1 MTQLYA
7 LTGQMVELQ
16 ALLDT
21 DDESLKEALQN
32 AINDIQGEFEVKAD
46 SLVRLRRNIESDVDA
61 IDKEVER
68 LNELKR
74 IKKNS
79 LSAISDCLRRNM
91 EAANLKTI
99 KRPLFTITLVLA
111 PERAIIDNL
120 DEIPDELWWS
130 AAPSTPT
137 KKPSSPGSKSS
148 VITTHRSASAWPQVK
163 TLRPN
168 CWINRRGHTWSAA
181 KAQSGSNKEA
191 AWHAESTKSSCSAPA
206 DKTPLFATCP
216 MATP

>member
-7 LTGQMVELQ
+7 LSGQLAELQ

-32 AINDIQGEFEVKAD
+32 AMNEIQGEFEIKAD
-46 SLVRLRRNIESDVDA
+46 SIVKLRRNIESDVDA

-79 LSAISDCLRRNM
+79 ISAISDYLRRNM

-99 KRPLFTITLVLA
+99 KRPLFTITLALA

-120 DEIPDELWWS
+120 DEIPDELVVVSS
-130 AAPSTPT
+130 AVDPD
-137 KKPSSPGSKSS
+137 KKAILARLKVIRDHNAQIRQRMASGEDVEAELLEQPVWAHLERGESSIRIK
-148 VITTHRSASAWPQVK
+148 
-163 TLRPN
+163 
-168 CWINRRGHTWSAA
+168 
-181 KAQSGSNKEA
+181 
-191 AWHAESTKSSCSAPA
+191 
-206 DKTPLFATCP
+206 
-216 MATP
+216 

>member
-7 LTGQMVELQ
+7 LTGQMAELQ
-16 ALLDT
+16 ALFDT

-32 AINDIQGEFEVKAD
+32 AMNEIQGEFELKAD
-46 SLVRLRRNIESDVDA
+46 SIVRLRRNIESDVQA

-79 LSAISDCLRRNM
+79 LNEISDYLRRNM

-99 KRPLFTITLVLA
+99 KRPLFTITLALA

-120 DEIPDELWWS
+120 DEIPDELVVVSS
-130 AAPSTPT
+130 AVDPD
-137 KKPSSPGSKSS
+137 KKAILARLKLIRDHNTQIRQRMAAGEDVEAELMEQPAWAHLERGESSIRIK
-148 VITTHRSASAWPQVK
+148 
-163 TLRPN
+163 
-168 CWINRRGHTWSAA
+168 
-181 KAQSGSNKEA
+181 
-191 AWHAESTKSSCSAPA
+191 
-206 DKTPLFATCP
+206 
-216 MATP
+216 